1 MAKFE
6 TRLTVVQFGLGLAFV
21 AALAQA
27 ARLQLVRGREYA
39 AEAARN
45 RNVREV
51 LPAER
56 GAIRD
61 RNGVPLAIT
70 QEYFHVGLAPNE
82 FTDQAAA
89 LRAVTR
95 ALDLPGDRL
104 RRDLRSGKSWLYYH
118 GPFTA
123 AQVEPLRTMKG
134 VHLEGEFARFYPAQ
148 GLARPLIGAY
158 GADSATGSSGLELV
172 LDSVLRGVPGEA
184 MVQKDLAGRRYDSP
198 SRRVRAPIAGG
209 DVYLTLDAELQD
221 IAEQGLTDALA
232 ALQADGGDIVFLDP
246 RSGEILALASRQA
259 GGSSARPS
267 SMTDP
272 FEPGSTAKLFTAA
285 ALVALGRVDSTS
297 SVSGFNGHWN
307 MPIDTR
313 GNTREITDVHPEP
326 GRLTLAHAVAVSSNI
341 AMAQFSS
348 RLKPA
353 EQYEQLRAFGFGS
366 PTGVEFP
373 AESRGIMLRPEKWT
387 SLTKP
392 SLAIGYEFGVT
403 PLQLAVAYAAIANDG
418 VLMTPALVR
427 EIRGPDGAVV
437 YRHRPEPVRRA
448 VSPEVAARLREFLK
462 GVVAEG
468 GTGEMGQLAN
478 YPLLGKTGTAR
489 RFRDGAYVP
498 GELTASFAAMFPAED
513 PQLVVVVKIDSPRV
527 GSGYGGTTAAPVVR
541 RMLEQALASR
551 RVAIDR
557 ARLTG
562 DTAVPVAPG
571 RGSVARAPTPE
582 RPTVVVPWPE
592 SPDTIAKAPVQ
603 VPAVAGQ
610 GARAAVLAL
619 HRRGLRV
626 DLRGTG
632 RVTRTE
638 PAAGAS
644 LAPGSTVT
652 VYAE

>member
-6 TRLTVVQFGLGLAFV
+6 TRLTVVQIGLGLAFV
-21 AALAQA
+21 AAGVQA
-27 ARLQLVRGREYA
+27 ARLQLLQGREYA
-39 AEAARN
+39 AEAERS

-51 LPAER
+51 LPARR

-61 RNGVPLAIT
+61 RNGIPLAIT
-70 QEYFHVGLAPNE
+70 QEFFHVGLAPNE
-82 FTDQAAA
+82 FGDATATLRVVAKA
-89 LRAVTR
+89 L
-95 ALDLPGDRL
+95 ALPLDRL
-104 RRDLRSGKSWLYYH
+104 RRDVRSGKSWLYYH

-123 AQVEPLRTMKG
+123 AQVEALRPLKG
-134 VHLEGEFARFYPAQ
+134 IHLDGEYARFYPAQ
-148 GLARPLIGAY
+148 ALARPLIGTY
-158 GADSATGSSGLELV
+158 QADSGEGGSGLELV

-198 SRRVRAPIAGG
+198 SRRVVNPTAGG
-209 DVYLTLDAELQD
+209 DVYLTIDAELQD
-221 IAEQGLTDALA
+221 IAEQGLHDALD

-246 RSGEILALASRQA
+246 RTGEVLALASRQA

-285 ALVALGRVDSTS
+285 ALVALDRVDSTS
-297 SVSGFNGHWN
+297 SVSGFNGHWK
-307 MPIDTR
+307 MPIDSR
-313 GNTREITDVHPEP
+313 GNTREFTDVHAEA
-326 GRLTLAHAVAVSSNI
+326 GRLTLAKAVAVSSNI
-341 AMAQFSS
+341 AMAQFSQ
-348 RLKPA
+348 RLGPA
-353 EQYEQLRAFGFGS
+353 EQYDQLRAFGFGS

-373 AESRGIMLRPEKWT
+373 AESRGILLRPERWT
-387 SLTKP
+387 TLTKP

-403 PLQLAVAYAAIANDG
+403 PLQLAVAYAAIADDG
-418 VLMTPALVR
+418 ILMTPALVR
-427 EIRGPDGAVV
+427 EIRSPDGDVV

-448 VSPEVAARLREFLK
+448 VSPEVAAELRRFLK

-498 GELTASFAAMFPAED
+498 GEVTASFAAMFPAED
-513 PQLVVVVKIDSPRV
+513 PQLVVVVKLDSPRV

-562 DTAVPVAPG
+562 DTAE
-571 RGSVARAPTPE
+571 RAPVRTDHGTME
-582 RPTVVVPWPE
+582 AEARPTAVIAWPE
-592 SPDTIAKAPVQ
+592 VTDTATPARVA
-603 VPAVAGQ
+603 VPAVTGLQ
-610 GARAAVLAL
+610 ARAAALAL

-626 DLRGTG
+626 ELRGIG
-632 RVTRTE
+632 RVTRTD
-638 PAAGAS
+638 PAAGANIS
-644 LAPGSTVT
+644 AGSTVT
-652 VYAE
+652 VWAQ

>member
-6 TRLTVVQFGLGLAFV
+6 TRLTVVQVAVGLAFV
-21 AALAQA
+21 AAGVQA
-27 ARLQLVRGREYA
+27 ARLQLLRGREFA
-39 AEAARN
+39 AEAERS

-51 LPAER
+51 LPARR

-70 QEYFHVGLAPNE
+70 QEFFHVGLAPNE
-82 FTDQAAA
+82 FGDAGATLRAAA
-89 LRAVTR
+89 T
-95 ALDLPGDRL
+95 ALQLPIDRL
-104 RRDLRSGKSWLYYH
+104 RRDTRSGKSWLYYH

-123 AQVEPLRTMKG
+123 AQVEPLRPLKG
-134 VHLEGEFARFYPAQ
+134 VHLEGEYARFYPAQ

-158 GADSATGSSGLELV
+158 VADSASGGSGLELV
-172 LDSVLRGVPGEA
+172 LDSVLRGIPGEA

-198 SRRVRAPIAGG
+198 SRRVRTPTPGG

-221 IAEQGLTDALA
+221 IAEQGLHDALE

-267 SMTDP
+267 SITDP

-285 ALVALGRVDSTS
+285 ALVALDRVDSTT
-297 SVSGFNGHWN
+297 SVNGFNGHWK
-307 MPIDTR
+307 MPIDSR
-313 GNTREITDVHPEP
+313 GNTREFTDVHPEA
-326 GRLTLAHAVAVSSNI
+326 GRLTLAKAVAVSSNI
-341 AMAQFSS
+341 AMAQFSQ
-348 RLKPA
+348 RLGPA
-353 EQYEQLRAFGFGS
+353 EQYDQLRAFGFGS

-373 AESRGIMLRPEKWT
+373 AESRGILLRPETWT
-387 SLTKP
+387 TLTKP

-403 PLQLAVAYAAIANDG
+403 PLQLAVAYAAIADDG
-418 VLMTPALVR
+418 ILMTPALVR
-427 EIRGPDGAVV
+427 EIRTPDGSVV
-437 YRHRPEPVRRA
+437 YRHRPEPVRHA
-448 VSPEVAARLREFLK
+448 VTPEVAEELRGFLK

-498 GELTASFAAMFPAED
+498 GEVTASFAAMFPAED
-513 PQLVVVVKIDSPRV
+513 PQLVVVVKLDSPRV

-557 ARLTG
+557 ARIAG
-562 DTAVPVAPG
+562 DTAV
-571 RGSVARAPTPE
+571 RAPVRADRNAPPDE
-582 RPTVVVPWPE
+582 SRPTAIVAWPQVT
-592 SPDTIAKAPVQ
+592 DTATATTVA
-603 VPAVAGQ
+603 VPAVTGLS
-610 GARAAVLAL
+610 ARSAALAL

-626 DLRGTG
+626 ELHGLG
-632 RVTRTE
+632 RVTRTA
-638 PAAGAS
+638 PAAGATVN
-644 LAPGSTVT
+644 AGSSVT
-652 VYAE
+652 VWAQ

>member
-6 TRLTVVQFGLGLAFV
+6 TRLTVVQLGLGLAFV
-21 AALAQA
+21 AALGQA

-39 AEAARN
+39 AEAERS

-70 QEYFHVGLAPNE
+70 QEYYHVGLAPNE
-82 FTDQAAA
+82 FGDPTATV
-89 LRAVTR
+89 RAVAQ
-95 ALDLPGDRL
+95 ALGLPADRL
-104 RRDLRSGKSWLYYH
+104 RRDARSGKSWLYYH

-123 AQVEPLRTMKG
+123 AQVEAIRPLKG

-148 GLARPLIGAY
+148 ALARPLIGSFQ
-158 GADSATGSSGLELV
+158 ADSASGGSGLELV
-172 LDSVLRGVPGEA
+172 LDSVLRGLPGEA
-184 MVQKDLAGRRYDSP
+184 MVQKDLAGRRYEAP
-198 SRRVRAPIAGG
+198 SRRVRAPVNGG

-221 IAEQGLTDALA
+221 IAEQGLNDALE

-267 SMTDP
+267 SITDP

-307 MPIDTR
+307 MPIDSR
-313 GNTREITDVHPEP
+313 GNTREITDVHPEA
-326 GRLTLAHAVAVSSNI
+326 GRLTLARAVAVSSNI
-341 AMAQFSS
+341 AMAQFSQ
-348 RLKPA
+348 RLQPG

-427 EIRGPDGAVV
+427 EIRDPDGTVV

-513 PQLVVVVKIDSPRV
+513 PQLVVVVKLDIPRV

-562 DTAVPVAPG
+562 DTVTP
-571 RGSVARAPTPE
+571 RAPTRATPGSASRPE
-582 RPTVVVPWPE
+582 PQVEVVPWPVR
-592 SPDTIAKAPVQ
+592 PDTTAKPSVT

-626 DLRGTG
+626 DLRGLG
-632 RVTRTE
+632 RVTRTD
-638 PAAGAS
+638 PAAGATLTS
-644 LAPGSTVT
+644 GSTVT